1 MVRRRRGHGRGRF
14 QAWVA
19 FLLIMVCLGGLANVA
34 PIPHALIG
42 LAAVVA
48 ALICFVGSGPRRRRH

>member
-1 MVRRRRGHGRGRF
+1 L
-14 QAWVA
+14 AA
-19 FLLIMVCLGGLANVA
+19 FLLIMACLGGLANVA